1 MLPCLDKDLGGLYY
15 QFNRPEVL
23 ALIPGGAR
31 RLLDVGCGAG
41 SLGATVKSRQEC
53 FYCGIEPD
61 DQAAAEAHRRLDH
74 VYHTT
79 IERFNEPD
87 LLASFDCII
96 LADILEHT
104 HDPLSVLSACL
115 DYLANNGCIIL
126 SVPNIAHPQIIQE
139 LSSGLFRYT
148 SAGILDSSHLR
159 FFTRISIQQ
168 LLTAAGLHVSSI
180 RLHPAETDPQ
190 QFLIVA
196 KPVHEYAD
204 ESTIGILIPHYQT
217 LPLLK
222 HCVSSIR
229 AGTYRDYTIFILD
242 QASTPESR
250 AWLAAQPD
258 ICVIDSPVNFGF
270 PIGLNLL
277 LASCPCEWILILNS
291 DVYIPK
297 YSLDRLFSLA
307 MPCHHAQLFGPVGMH
322 VSGPQRISTQIFNS
336 ISALESFTNQLFTTH
351 GSATR
356 KLHRLVFFATLIH
369 SSVFKAVGI
378 LDERFTPGNFEDDDF
393 CVRAIQAG
401 FDLRYAP
408 GIYFHHYGSAT
419 FRSHSIN
426 FSGIMHRNHHYF
438 LGKHAHHLQ
447 ATLTRFYGTR

>member
-23 ALIPGGAR
+23 ALIPVGAR

-53 FYCGIEPD
+53 FYCGVEPD

-87 LLASFDCII
+87 LLATFDCII

-104 HDPLSVLSACL
+104 HDPLASLLHCL
-115 DYLANNGCIIL
+115 DYLHDDGILIL
-126 SVPNIAHPQIIQE
+126 SVPNIAHPQIVQE
-139 LSSGLFRYT
+139 LSSGLFRYV
-148 SAGILDSSHLR
+148 SAGILDSTHLR

-168 LLTAAGLHVSSI
+168 LLSAAGLHVSVC
-180 RLHPAETDPQ
+180 RLHPSELDPQ
-190 QFLIVA
+190 QFLITA
-196 KPVHEYAD
+196 RPVRAYQAR
-204 ESTIGILIPHYQT
+204 TAVGILIPHYQT

-222 HCVSSIR
+222 HCVASIH
-229 AGTYRDYTIFILD
+229 AGTYQDYTIFILD

-277 LASCPCEWILILNS
+277 LASCPSEWILILNS

-297 YSLDRLFSLA
+297 NSLDRLFSYTTRFDTLK
-307 MPCHHAQLFGPVGMH
+307 FIGPVGMY
-322 VSGPQRISTQIFNS
+322 VSGPQGIPTQNFNS
-336 ISALESFTNQLFTTH
+336 ISSLELFANRLFDAH
-351 GSATR
+351 QPGPR
-356 KLHRLVFFATLIH
+356 RLHRLVFFATLIH
-369 SSVFKAVGI
+369 SSVFKAVGL

-393 CVRAIQAG
+393 CLRAIQAG
-401 FDLRYAP
+401 FSPHYAP

-419 FRSHSIN
+419 FKSHSIN
-426 FSGIMHRNHHYF
+426 FAGVMQRNHAYF
-438 LGKHAHHLQ
+438 MAKHANHLQ
-447 ATLTRFYGTR
+447 TTLARFYGTR